1 VAAEHFKLMEVPA
14 IRRLLFHNYMEH
26 VAALVSS
33 PGSVGTVFRRCFGAE
48 VRRPIKAEAPAA
60 AAGAA

>member
-1 VAAEHFKLMEVPA
+1 MAAEHFKLMEVPE

-33 PGSVGTVFRRCFGAE
+33 PGSVATVFRRCFGAE
-48 VRRPIKAEAPAA
+48 VRHPTEVKAPAA